1 MDMLMGGHMAIE
13 GSVFYKTVKIL
24 ADFADWDTTAR
35 LNHSLRAWCD
45 YDDSKFH
52 PYETLLGKTM
62 NIMAG
67 VSSSLA
73 YMRLSILQIKREE
86 LSVDI
91 EKDGL
96 RDYDVYR
103 YHYIVFSH
111 SIALLQD
118 LLFKLASVIFDLN
131 VTQRMIGWEKLKKE
145 LIRNNLLNI
154 KQLFEDFYNRFSTHI
169 SKRNTFSHEGLL
181 AYNTLDN
188 FYMTNVWSVA
198 QNTSHKSENKHPE
211 YTRGNERNVELLKE
225 TKQEFIDELQNLLS
239 EAEQF
244 ATRLCDSFL
253 DKLLCQIDNNF
264 LKNHNHNLKKLNHE
278 PLNQYLRKIGL

>member
-1 MDMLMGGHMAIE
+1 MTIQD
-13 GSVFYKTVKIL
+13 SVFYKTVNIL
-24 ADFADWDTTAR
+24 TDFADWDTTER

-45 YDDSKFH
+45 YDDSEFY

-86 LSVDI
+86 LSEYI
-91 EKDGL
+91 EKDGFW
-96 RDYDVYR
+96 DYDLYR

-118 LLFKLASVIFDLN
+118 LLFKLASVIYGLN
-131 VTQRMIGWEKLKKE
+131 VPQRMIGWKKLEKELKK
-145 LIRNNLLNI
+145 NNLVSI
-154 KQLFEDFYNRFSTHI
+154 KQLFEDFYNRVSTHI

-181 AYNTLDN
+181 SYNTLDN
-188 FYMTNVWSVA
+188 FYMTYVWSGA

-211 YTRGNERNVELLKE
+211 FTRGNERNVELLKK
-225 TKQEFIDELQNLLS
+225 TKQKFIDELQNLLS
-239 EAEQF
+239 DAEQF
-244 ATRLCDSFL
+244 AISICDSSL
-253 DKLLCQIDNNF
+253 DKLLYQIDNNF
-264 LKNHNHNLKKLNHE
+264 LKKHSDYLKKCNHE
-278 PLNQYLRKIGL
+278 PLNQYLQKIGL

>member
-1 MDMLMGGHMAIE
+1 
-13 GSVFYKTVKIL
+13 
-24 ADFADWDTTAR
+24 
-35 LNHSLRAWCD
+35 
-45 YDDSKFH
+45 
-52 PYETLLGKTM
+52 
-62 NIMAG
+62 MAG

-86 LSVDI
+86 LSEYI
-91 EKDGL
+91 EKDGFW
-96 RDYDVYR
+96 DYDLYR

-131 VTQRMIGWEKLKKE
+131 VPQRMIGWEKLKKE

-198 QNTSHKSENKHPE
+198 QNTSHKSEDKHPE

-225 TKQEFIDELQNLLS
+225 TKQKFIDELQNLLS
-239 EAEQF
+239 DAEQF
-244 ATRLCDSFL
+244 STSLCDSCL

-264 LKNHNHNLKKLNHE
+264 LKKHSDNLKRCNHE
-278 PLNQYLRKIGL
+278 PLNQYLQEIGL

>member
-1 MDMLMGGHMAIE
+1 MTIQD
-13 GSVFYKTVKIL
+13 SVFYKTVNIL

-45 YDDSKFH
+45 YDDSEFY

-86 LSVDI
+86 LSEDI
-91 EKDGL
+91 EKDGF
-96 RDYDVYR
+96 RDYDLYR

-131 VTQRMIGWEKLKKE
+131 VPQRMIGWEKLEKE
-145 LIRNNLLNI
+145 LKKNNLVNI

-181 AYNTLDN
+181 SYNTLDN
-188 FYMTNVWSVA
+188 FYMTYVWSGV
-198 QNTSHKSENKHPE
+198 QNTSHKSENTHPE

-225 TKQEFIDELQNLLS
+225 TKQKFIDELQNLLS
-239 EAEQF
+239 DAEQI

-253 DKLLCQIDNNF
+253 DKLLYQIDHNF
-264 LKNHNHNLKKLNHE
+264 LKKHNENLKKCNHE
-278 PLNQYLRKIGL
+278 PLNRYLREIGL